1 MNKQEYIAIIGDI
14 HDSRLLEDR
23 EEVQKKLLDVLKF
36 INKKYQKDWVSKC
49 SISMGDS
56 FQGLLK
62 LSSPFMQ
69 IIFDIE
75 LALFPVQLRFG
86 VGIGE
91 VTTAIDPLNSQ
102 INDGPA
108 YHHARQA
115 IEIIEQSE
123 QQYATRKT
131 NIYLSDQKKC
141 EEVKLINAIFAL
153 NTAIKS
159 KWSNRQ
165 TEIIKTYLSNNENQY
180 ETAHAL
186 DIGQSSISKA
196 LKSTDFYTFKS
207 SMKDLQTY
215 VNQMDGEKSNV

>member
-1 MNKQEYIAIIGDI
+1 MNKETYIAIIGDI
-14 HDSRLLEDR
+14 YDSRLLEDR
-23 EEVQKKLLDVLKF
+23 EEVQKKLLNLLDTM
-36 INKKYQKDWVSKC
+36 NKKYEKNWVSKS

-62 LSSPFMQ
+62 TSSPFLQ

-75 LALFPVQLRFG
+75 LALFPVELRFG
-86 VGIGE
+86 IGLGE
-91 VTTAIDPLNSQ
+91 ITTAIDPSNSQ
-102 INDGPA
+102 LNDGPA

-131 NIYLSDQKKC
+131 NIFLSDQKERK
-141 EEVKLINAIFAL
+141 EVELINAIFAL

-165 TEIIKTYLSNNENQY
+165 RDIIKSYLNNNENQY

-186 DIGQSSISKA
+186 GIGQSSVSKA

-207 SMKDLQTY
+207 SMIDLQTY
-215 VNQMDGEKSNV
+215 INRWDGEKR